1 MLYSC
6 AMLLTAL
13 PQLNIKVEDPVDML
27 PKSRKALSIQEIAA
41 LARSS
46 FNGISQ
52 VVKDHVTKP
61 TAMAQGRVAHLIEWK
76 GWSKP
81 LDPPS
86 ATLQSHFS
94 SYCHLTEGE
103 QEARFAAGVAEQFA
117 IAEAKLRA
125 WTSVD
130 EEDAD
135 EEDEEDEEEEEEEE
149 EDADF
154 CDEDNFKNNDLSQ
167 NTESTDASSS
177 NPNPLIQ
184 TPSLAELDRS
194 EAQTQTLPN
203 GSPHPLEQQASLV
216 ESQALLLKGQG
227 ELELRSSTEPAH
239 PPGMEGVVEEHK
251 PAGDQEQQQ
260 QQSQVWDLNSGGTCV
275 TPSPHHRPS
284 RRSLWSGGD
293 SCYYSITSYS
303 ELGFSPEEKEEEG
316 GGEGEGR
323 EGREERQQE
332 RHLVDEE
339 GEDSVFRDAGVHCY
353 SHCRSMSDT
362 SGALSF
368 EEEEE
373 AEEEKE

>member
-1 MLYSC
+1 MLYPC

-13 PQLNIKVEDPVDML
+13 PQLNIKVEDPADML

-81 LDPPS
+81 LDPPT

-130 EEDAD
+130 EEDGIEEEAE
-135 EEDEEDEEEEEEEE
+135 EEDADSCDEDNSKNNDVSLMTETTDPTTSNPLSQTLCLAETDSSEAQPLSDSSPNSVVQGDLLKSRPPPHSERQEALRSSTQPTYLGEEEEEEEE
-149 EDADF
+149 E
-154 CDEDNFKNNDLSQ
+154 EENEGEEEEEEGK
-167 NTESTDASSS
+167 E
-177 NPNPLIQ
+177 
-184 TPSLAELDRS
+184 
-194 EAQTQTLPN
+194 
-203 GSPHPLEQQASLV
+203 EQ
-216 ESQALLLKGQG
+216 
-227 ELELRSSTEPAH
+227 LR
-239 PPGMEGVVEEHK
+239 G
-251 PAGDQEQQQ
+251 
-260 QQSQVWDLNSGGTCV
+260 LNSGSTCDSG
-275 TPSPHHRPS
+275 PHRPS

-293 SCYYSITSYS
+293 SCYYSLNSYS
-303 ELGFSPEEKEEEG
+303 ESGLSPEEEEEEEEEEAG
-316 GGEGEGR
+316 GHER
-323 EGREERQQE
+323 E
-332 RHLVDEE
+332 DE
-339 GEDSVFRDAGVHCY
+339 GEDSVFREAVHCY

-362 SGALSF
+362 SGVASF
-368 EEEEE
+368 EEEE
-373 AEEEKE
+373 AVEERERMRL